1 MAADLVT
8 LSDLGVELMHDASSS
23 LVKLAADRVKELRE
37 LVDLILNVLNVVAH
51 NIQWVPHLM
60 RDCGVDQSYELALA
74 LERVLRQDFVG
85 HIHEANNERRVNLVD
100 LFVDGNLF
108 QLELL
113 ERWEEV
119 ALNKVNI
126 LEALDD
132 GLEDF
137 VHVLSFE

>member
-8 LSDLGVELMHDASSS
+8 FSDLGVELMHDASSS

-60 RDCGVDQSYELALA
+60 RDCGVDQSYELALT

-85 HIHEANNERRVNLVD
+85 HIHEANNERRVDLVD
-100 LFVDGNLF
+100 LFVDGDLF

>member
-60 RDCGVDQSYELALA
+60 RDCGVDQSYELALT

-85 HIHEANNERRVNLVD
+85 HIHEANNERRVDLVD
-100 LFVDGNLF
+100 LFVDGDLF

-132 GLEDF
+132 GLEDC